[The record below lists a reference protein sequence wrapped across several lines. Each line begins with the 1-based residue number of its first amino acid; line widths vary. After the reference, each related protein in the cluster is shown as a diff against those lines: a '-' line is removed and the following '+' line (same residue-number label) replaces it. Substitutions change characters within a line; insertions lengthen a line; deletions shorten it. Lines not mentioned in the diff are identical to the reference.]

1 MCTQDS
7 VGNEIFSAI
16 TSNLWLW
23 GAQLSQ
29 LLMEFKAGSV
39 EFSISLYLRGDLLYP
54 DGWCHFVPE
63 R

>member
-23 GAQLSQ
+23 GTWLSG
-29 LLMEFKAGSV
+29 LLTEFKPGSV
-39 EFSISLYLRGDLLYP
+39 EFSISLYLKGDLLCP
-54 DGWCHFVPE
+54 DAWCHLVPE
-63 R
+63 P